1 MSHSRKGSEVS
12 SQSVPRSF
20 SSGPRGPR
28 ARRHQAELDVAL
40 RGLHSA
46 ARHLVG
52 STTHSDPVERQRL
65 TNSVARGEHAKPR
78 WEWQPVAVERSVWR
92 ELARARELAADSVT
106 SDLYLQ
112 RLEELET
119 ELLLLESLG
128 HSKRVRPMAARLF
141 GTGGERLFVDGE
153 HTILD
158 AAHEILAHTPL
169 QEEAKTIPA
178 ASANGVNLRDLMLA
192 YAKHVGLHIAVR
204 VDPNLIANAAVGE
217 RTVFIADRL
226 FGAHEAQRL
235 ATHEVYG
242 HLVSAFNGRSQVLG
256 VFAVG
261 TAGSYGDQ
269 EGVAIYL
276 EELSGLLSSCR
287 QRTLAGRLLATHAMH
302 AGVSFGDAARTLV
315 SEHDFSPA
323 GAVTLCERAFRAGG
337 VARDAVYLTSWLRV
351 RRAVARGETNLG
363 ELQLGKVSLSA
374 LPELRRLARD
384 GLVSQPI
391 YLSNLARSLGRTG
404 PGTKSAT
411 LPPSLATS
419 LTRLDAT

>member
-1 MSHSRKGSEVS
+1 VSEVS
-12 SQSVPRSF
+12 SQSARRSF
-20 SSGPRGPR
+20 SDGPR
-28 ARRHQAELDVAL
+28 ARLHRAELDVAL
-40 RGLHSA
+40 RRLHGT
-46 ARHLVG
+46 ARLLVG
-52 STTHSDPVERQRL
+52 STTHSDPLERQRL
-65 TNSVARGEHAKPR
+65 TDCVARGEHAKPR
-78 WEWQPVAVERSVWR
+78 WEWRPVAIERGVWR
-92 ELARARELAADSVT
+92 ELARARELAADSEA

-128 HSKRVRPMAARLF
+128 RSKQVRPMAARLF
-141 GTGGERLFVDGE
+141 GTGGERMFPDAE
-153 HTILD
+153 HTVLD
-158 AAHEILAHTPL
+158 AAHDILTHAPL
-169 QEEAKTIPA
+169 EQEPKTIPA
-178 ASANGVNLRDLMLA
+178 ASIDGVNLRDLMLA

-204 VDPNLIANAAVGE
+204 VDPDLIANAAVGD
-217 RTVFIADRL
+217 RTVFIADRC

-242 HLVSAFNGRSQVLG
+242 HLVSAFNGRTQALG
-256 VFAVG
+256 VFAIG

-276 EELSGLLSSCR
+276 EELAGLLGPSR
-287 QRTLAGRLLATHAMH
+287 QRTLAGRVLATHAMH
-302 AGVSFGDAARTLV
+302 AGVAFSDAARTLV

-351 RRAVARGETNLG
+351 RRAVARRETNLS

-374 LPELRRLARD
+374 LPELRRLARE
-384 GLVSQPI
+384 GLVSQPT
-391 YLSNLARSLGRTG
+391 YLSNLARSFGKTG
-404 PGTKSAT
+404 PGTRPAT

-419 LTRLDAT
+419 LTRFDAT

>member
-1 MSHSRKGSEVS
+1 L
-12 SQSVPRSF
+12 
-20 SSGPRGPR
+20 
-28 ARRHQAELDVAL
+28 RRLNN
-40 RGLHSA
+40 A
-46 ARHLVG
+46 ARLLVG
-52 STTHSDPVERQRL
+52 STTHSDPLERNRL
-65 TNSVARGEHAKPR
+65 AQCVARGEHAKPR
-78 WEWQPVAVERSVWR
+78 WEWQPVAVERIVWR
-92 ELARARELAADSVT
+92 ELERARVLAAESEAAE
-106 SDLYLQ
+106 LYLP

-128 HSKRVRPMAARLF
+128 RSKQVRPMAARLF
-141 GTGGERLFVDGE
+141 GTGGERLFPDAE
-153 HTILD
+153 HSVLD
-158 AAHEILAHTPL
+158 AAHELLAHTPVE
-169 QEEAKTIPA
+169 QEPKTIPA
-178 ASANGVNLRDLMLA
+178 TSAEGANLRDLMLA

-204 VDPNLIANAAVGE
+204 VDPDLIANAAVGE

-242 HLVSAFNGRSQVLG
+242 HLVSAFNGRAQTLG
-256 VFAVG
+256 VFASG

-276 EELSGLLSSCR
+276 EELAGLLDPFR

-315 SEHDFSPA
+315 SEHDFTPA
-323 GAVTLCERAFRAGG
+323 CAVTLCERAFRAGG

-351 RRAVARGETNLG
+351 RRAVAGGETNLS

-374 LPELRRLARD
+374 LPEVRRLSGE

-404 PGTKSAT
+404 AGTRPDTS
-411 LPPSLATS
+411 PPSLATS
-419 LTRLDAT
+419 LTRFDAT

>member
-1 MSHSRKGSEVS
+1 VSEVS
-12 SQSVPRSF
+12 SQSARRSF
-20 SSGPRGPR
+20 SDRPR
-28 ARRHQAELDVAL
+28 ARLHQAELDVAL
-40 RGLHSA
+40 RRLHGT
-46 ARHLVG
+46 ARLLVG

-65 TNSVARGEHAKPR
+65 TNCVARGAHAKPG
-78 WEWQPVAVERSVWR
+78 WEWQPVAVERSMWR
-92 ELARARELAADSVT
+92 ELAHARELAADSEA

-128 HSKRVRPMAARLF
+128 RSKQVRPMAARLF
-141 GTGGERLFVDGE
+141 GTGGERVFPEAE
-153 HTILD
+153 HTVLD
-158 AAHEILAHTPL
+158 AAHEILAHMPVD
-169 QEEAKTIPA
+169 QEPKTIPA
-178 ASANGVNLRDLMLA
+178 ASSDGVNLRDLMLA

-204 VDPNLIANAAVGE
+204 VDPELIANAAVGE

-242 HLVSAFNGRSQVLG
+242 HLISGFNGRTQALG
-256 VFAVG
+256 VFAIG

-276 EELSGLLSSCR
+276 EELAGLLGPCR

-351 RRAVARGETNLG
+351 RRAVARAETNLG
-363 ELQLGKVSLSA
+363 ELQLGKVSVSA
-374 LPELRRLARD
+374 LPELRRLARE
-384 GLVSQPI
+384 GLVTQPI
-391 YLSNLARSLGRTG
+391 YLSNLARSLGKTG
-404 PGTKSAT
+404 PGTRSAT

>member
-1 MSHSRKGSEVS
+1 M
-12 SQSVPRSF
+12 
-20 SSGPRGPR
+20 
-28 ARRHQAELDVAL
+28 AL
-40 RGLHSA
+40 RRLHDT
-46 ARHLVG
+46 ARLLVG
-52 STTHSDPVERQRL
+52 STTHSDPLERQRL
-65 TNSVARGEHAKPR
+65 TRSVETGEHAKPR
-78 WEWQPVAVERSVWR
+78 WEWRPVAVDRSVWR
-92 ELARARELAADSVT
+92 KLSHARELAADSLA
-106 SDLYLQ
+106 SELYLA
-112 RLEELET
+112 RLEELEI

-128 HSKRVRPMAARLF
+128 RSKQVRPMAARLF
-141 GTGGERLFVDGE
+141 GTGGERIFAESEATV
-153 HTILD
+153 LD
-158 AAHEILAHTPL
+158 AAHEILTHTPAG
-169 QEEAKTIPA
+169 QESKTIPA
-178 ASANGVNLRDLMLA
+178 ASSDGVNLHDLMLA

-204 VDPNLIANAAVGE
+204 VDPDLIANAAVGE

-242 HLVSAFNGRSQVLG
+242 HLVSAFNGRTQALG
-256 VFAVG
+256 IFAIG

-276 EELSGLLSSCR
+276 EELAGLLDPCR

-315 SEHDFSPA
+315 TEHDFSAA

-351 RRAVARGETNLG
+351 RRAVDRGETNLV

-384 GLVSQPI
+384 GRVTQPV
-391 YLSNLARSLGRTG
+391 YLSNLARSFGKTG
-404 PGTKSAT
+404 PGTRSAT
-411 LPPSLATS
+411 FPPSLATS
-419 LTRLDAT
+419 FTRLDAT

>member
-1 MSHSRKGSEVS
+1 MSHFRKVSVVS
-12 SQSVPRSF
+12 SQSVQRS
-20 SSGPRGPR
+20 SSNPLR
-28 ARRHQAELDVAL
+28 ARLHQAELDVAL
-40 RGLHSA
+40 RRLHGT

-52 STTHSDPVERQRL
+52 STTHSDPVERRRL
-65 TNSVARGEHAKPR
+65 TDCVERGEHAKPR
-78 WEWQPVAVERSVWR
+78 WEWKPAAVERSVWR
-92 ELARARELAADSVT
+92 ELTRARELAADSEA
-106 SDLYLQ
+106 SELYLQ

-119 ELLLLESLG
+119 EMLLLESLG
-128 HSKRVRPMAARLF
+128 RSKQVRPMAARLF
-141 GTGGERLFVDGE
+141 GTGGERLFSDSERTV
-153 HTILD
+153 LD
-158 AAHEILAHTPL
+158 AAHEILSHAPL
-169 QEEAKTIPA
+169 HQEAKTIPA
-178 ASANGVNLRDLMLA
+178 AADSGVNLHDLMLA

-204 VDPNLIANAAVGE
+204 VDPDLIANAAVGE

-242 HLVSAFNGRSQVLG
+242 HLVSGFNGRAQALG
-256 VFAVG
+256 VLAIG

-276 EELSGLLSSCR
+276 EELAGLLSPCR

-315 SEHDFSPA
+315 SEHDFSA
-323 GAVTLCERAFRAGG
+323 SGAVTLCERAFRAGG

-351 RRAVARGETNLG
+351 RRAVDQGQTNLG
-363 ELQLGKVSLSA
+363 ELQLGKVSLAA
-374 LPELRRLARD
+374 LPELRRLAHD
-384 GLVSQPI
+384 GRVSQPT

-404 PGTKSAT
+404 PGTRSPT
-411 LPPSLATS
+411 FPPSLATS